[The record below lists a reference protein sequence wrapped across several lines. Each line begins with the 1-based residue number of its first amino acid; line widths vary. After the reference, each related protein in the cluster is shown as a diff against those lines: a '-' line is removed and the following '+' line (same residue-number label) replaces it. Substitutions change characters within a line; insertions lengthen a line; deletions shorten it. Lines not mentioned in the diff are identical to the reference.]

1 MKESNQEP
9 DSLHSYQNTITIS
22 LMWDSIVE
30 TSLMFS
36 KKFWWNNSETLGVD
50 GWNHFER
57 RHFKRG
63 KIVSQENP
71 PFKKISP
78 EFNTIKIRAS
88 IKLFDEN
95 LSIFPDLAV
104 NGK

>member
-1 MKESNQEP
+1 M
-9 DSLHSYQNTITIS
+9 
-22 LMWDSIVE
+22 
-30 TSLMFS
+30 
-36 KKFWWNNSETLGVD
+36 D